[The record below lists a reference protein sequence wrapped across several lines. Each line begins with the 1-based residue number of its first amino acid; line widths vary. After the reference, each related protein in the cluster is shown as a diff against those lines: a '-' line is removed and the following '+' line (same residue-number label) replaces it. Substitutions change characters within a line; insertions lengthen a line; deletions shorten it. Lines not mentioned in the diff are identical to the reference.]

1 MLKYFPIVKGTA
13 GSMAKRAQI
22 ATYTADRAA
31 ESTQIVTC
39 KVVLDRFRTPP
50 EERAGD
56 GPDRCGRKVRELQC
70 HSHIFPALQLIFISL
85 SRWIL

>member
-39 KVVLDRFRTPP
+39 KVVLDRFRTPQ
-50 EERAGD
+50 RS
-56 GPDRCGRKVRELQC
+56 GRGTGQTGVVGK
-70 HSHIFPALQLIFISL
+70 
-85 SRWIL
+85 